1 MRVTLQTDRTDA
13 TFGVLNIKT
22 PPEAPLSTEQA
33 IVITVDVSGSMSDP
47 CGDGRSQMDH
57 AKHTLK
63 NLHRMFADHPGSVS
77 ASVTGF
83 DDLIKPII
91 LWGPVTPLNVAQC
104 LTGIDTLLPC
114 GGTNIELALTH
125 AATVITDM
133 AQTAPT
139 VPITHIFLTDG
150 CATTGCVDTAQLAP
164 LVNPQASNL
173 FIGYGTNHNP
183 ELLNTLGARPQA
195 AYFFID
201 QIEKTGLVLG
211 EIFHGIFYKRY
222 TGVTLHGTNC
232 VFYDFR
238 TNTWVPTLH
247 VDAWT
252 SDTDKTYHFRSTGD
266 AAEIHITGRDVHT
279 GLEGAL
285 AAVPVATAPL
295 TNLQRYL
302 FRQRTQEIMYQAAHN
317 RADPAIPLKSGL
329 TGLLA
334 EIKAYMTANALTQDP
349 FYLSLCDD
357 LVITLRT
364 YGTQHGYMFAVGRIN
379 SNGYERT
386 YNVCSLPLREPVA
399 RSQGI
404 GRCASVAPS
413 QVRFE
418 LPSAVEDADA
428 NSGAVEDGYTLSTE
442 SVNAVRLTPSMN
454 QAMRSASQ
462 VIN

>member
-1 MRVTLQTDRTDA
+1 MEVTVQTDQTDA
-13 TFGVLNIKT
+13 RFGVLNIKT
-22 PPEAPLSTEQA
+22 PPDAPLSTEQA
-33 IVITVDVSGSMSDP
+33 IVFTVDVSGSMSDA

-77 ASVTGF
+77 TSVTGF

-91 LWGPVTPLNVAQC
+91 SRDLVTPLNVAQC
-104 LTGIDTLLPC
+104 FTQIDTLLPC
-114 GGTNIELALTH
+114 GGTNMEVALTH

-150 CATTGCVDTAQLAP
+150 CATTGCVDTAQLGR
-164 LVNPQASNL
+164 LVNPLASNL

-252 SDTDKTYHFRSTGD
+252 SDTDKTYHFRSTAGG
-266 AAEIHITGRDVHT
+266 AAEIRITGRDVHT

-285 AAVPVATAPL
+285 AAVLVNSAPP

-302 FRQRTQEIMYQAAHN
+302 FRQRTQEIMYQAAHHETL
-317 RADPAIPLKSGL
+317 LKSEL

-386 YNVCSLPLREPVA
+386 YNVCSLPPREPLA

-413 QVRFE
+413 QVRFD
-418 LPSAVEDADA
+418 LPSEDAD
-428 NSGAVEDGYTLSTE
+428 DGGENADEYTLSTE

>member
-1 MRVTLQTDRTDA
+1 
-13 TFGVLNIKT
+13 
-22 PPEAPLSTEQA
+22 
-33 IVITVDVSGSMSDP
+33 
-47 CGDGRSQMDH
+47 
-57 AKHTLK
+57 
-63 NLHRMFADHPGSVS
+63 
-77 ASVTGF
+77 
-83 DDLIKPII
+83 
-91 LWGPVTPLNVAQC
+91 
-104 LTGIDTLLPC
+104 
-114 GGTNIELALTH
+114 
-125 AATVITDM
+125 
-133 AQTAPT
+133 
-139 VPITHIFLTDG
+139 
-150 CATTGCVDTAQLAP
+150 
-164 LVNPQASNL
+164 
-173 FIGYGTNHNP
+173 
-183 ELLNTLGARPQA
+183 
-195 AYFFID
+195 
-201 QIEKTGLVLG
+201 
-211 EIFHGIFYKRY
+211 
-222 TGVTLHGTNC
+222 
-232 VFYDFR
+232 
-238 TNTWVPTLH
+238 
-247 VDAWT
+247 
-252 SDTDKTYHFRSTGD
+252 
-266 AAEIHITGRDVHT
+266 
-279 GLEGAL
+279 
-285 AAVPVATAPL
+285 
-295 TNLQRYL
+295 
-302 FRQRTQEIMYQAAHN
+302 MYQAAHN